1 MNKTVMRYVNLADI
15 LVYRMVSGKVL
26 KRFPDDQS
34 LIDAKLMLPNEVN
47 KLNAIDNKNK
57 NLTVGE
63 EVSWVPLMWATKVI
77 TK

>member
-15 LVYRMVSGKVL
+15 LIYRMVSGKVL

-47 KLNAIDNKNK
+47 KLNAITDNRNIEI
-57 NLTVGE
+57 GE
-63 EVSWVPLMWATKVI
+63 EVCWVPLLWATKLI

>member
-1 MNKTVMRYVNLADI
+1 MRYVNLADI
-15 LVYRMVSGKVL
+15 LIYRMVSGKVL

-47 KLNAIDNKNK
+47 KLNAITDNRNIEI
-57 NLTVGE
+57 GE
-63 EVSWVPLMWATKVI
+63 EVCWVPLLWATKLI

>member
-1 MNKTVMRYVNLADI
+1 MRYVNLADI

-47 KLNAIDNKNK
+47 KLNVIDNKNK

-63 EVSWVPLMWATKVI
+63 EVSWVPLMWATKLI

>member
-1 MNKTVMRYVNLADI
+1 MRYVNLADI

>member
-1 MNKTVMRYVNLADI
+1 MRYVNLADI

-63 EVSWVPLMWATKVI
+63 EVSWVPLMWATKLI

>member
-1 MNKTVMRYVNLADI
+1 MRYVNLADI
-15 LVYRMVSGKVL
+15 LIYRMVSGKVL

-47 KLNAIDNKNK
+47 KLNVIDNKNK

-63 EVSWVPLMWATKVI
+63 EVSWVPLMWATKLI

>member
-1 MNKTVMRYVNLADI
+1 MRYVNLADI

-47 KLNAIDNKNK
+47 KLNAIDKKNK

>member
-1 MNKTVMRYVNLADI
+1 MNKTVVRYVNLADI
-15 LVYRMVSGKVL
+15 LIYRMVSGKVL

-47 KLNAIDNKNK
+47 KLNAITDNRNIEI
-57 NLTVGE
+57 GE
-63 EVSWVPLMWATKVI
+63 EVCWVPLLWATKLI

>member
-1 MNKTVMRYVNLADI
+1 MRYVNLADI

-47 KLNAIDNKNK
+47 KLNAIDKKNK

-63 EVSWVPLMWATKVI
+63 EVSWVPLMWATKLI

>member
-1 MNKTVMRYVNLADI
+1 MRYVNLADI

-34 LIDAKLMLPNEVN
+34 LIDAKLMLPNEVS
-47 KLNAIDNKNK
+47 KLNAIDKKNK

-63 EVSWVPLMWATKVI
+63 EVSWVPLMWATKLI

>member
-1 MNKTVMRYVNLADI
+1 MRYVNLADI
-15 LVYRMVSGKVL
+15 LIYRMVSGKVL

-47 KLNAIDNKNK
+47 KLNAIDNKNIEI
-57 NLTVGE
+57 GE
-63 EVSWVPLMWATKVI
+63 EVCWVPLLWATKLI

>member
-1 MNKTVMRYVNLADI
+1 MRYVNLADI
-15 LVYRMVSGKVL
+15 LVYRMVSGQVL

-47 KLNAIDNKNK
+47 KLNVIDNKNK

-63 EVSWVPLMWATKVI
+63 EVSWVPLMWATKLI

>member
-1 MNKTVMRYVNLADI
+1 MRYVNLADI

-47 KLNAIDNKNK
+47 KLNAITDNRNIEI
-57 NLTVGE
+57 GE
-63 EVSWVPLMWATKVI
+63 EVCWVPLLWATKLI